1 MRTNLSSDGRASK
14 AGGKG
19 RTTRA
24 PSGIKRLL
32 TAIALLT
39 ALTAIAA
46 GCGGSSSASDGN
58 KLSLVAYS
66 TPKEAYAALIPA
78 FRKTPAGKD
87 IEFSQSYGASGD
99 QSRAVDGGLP
109 ADIVEFAL
117 ESDVTR
123 LVDSGLVADDWNAN
137 QYKGMVTDSVVALV
151 VRKGNPKH
159 ITKWEDL
166 LEPGT
171 QVITPNPFTS
181 GGARWNIMAAY
192 GSQIAQGKSETEA
205 VDFLKKLF
213 DNVVVQDK
221 SARDALATFTGGKGD
236 VLISYENE
244 AIAAQQAGEDVDY
257 VIPPQTILI
266 ENPIAVTKDAPDSA
280 KEFVKYLYTPEAQ
293 GIFAS
298 KGYRPV
304 VKSAP
309 GADKFEAPHTLFD
322 IQKFGGWA
330 AVTDK
335 FFDEDKGIVA
345 GIEKNLGVST
355 SK

>member
-1 MRTNLSSDGRASK
+1 MRTTPFSSGA
-14 AGGKG
+14 
-19 RTTRA
+19 
-24 PSGIKRLL
+24 KRLL
-32 TAIALLT
+32 VAAAALIAVAAIV
-39 ALTAIAA
+39 A
-46 GCGGSSSASDGN
+46 GCGGSSSASDSK

-78 FRKTPAGKD
+78 FQKTPDGKG
-87 IEFSQSYGASGD
+87 ITFSQSYGASGD

-109 ADIVEFAL
+109 ADVVEFAL

-123 LVDSGLVADDWNAN
+123 LVDSGLVDKSWSAN
-137 QYKGMVTDSVVALV
+137 QYKGMVTDSVVSLV

-159 ITKWEDL
+159 IKTWEDL
-166 LEPGT
+166 IKPGV

-192 GSQIAQGKSETEA
+192 GSQIAQGKSDAEA
-205 VDFLKKLF
+205 TAFLKTLF
-213 DNVVVQDK
+213 GNVAVQDK

-257 VIPPQTILI
+257 VIPAQTILI
-266 ENPIAVTKDAPDSA
+266 ENPIAVTKDAPASA
-280 KEFVKYLYTPEAQ
+280 AAFVKYLYTPEAQ

-309 GADKFEAPHTLFD
+309 GANKFPTPKTLFD

-330 AVTDK
+330 TVTDK
-335 FFDEDKGIVA
+335 FFDPDKGVVA
-345 GIEKNLGVST
+345 GIEKGLGVST